1 MTLTARLLLVKQVP
15 AGVAVSYG
23 GTSITKRATRVGV
36 VPMGYADGVPRH
48 GSNALAVNFGGET
61 LSVLGR
67 ICMDQFVIDLGPN
80 STAKAGDEVTL
91 FGGEGPSVDAW
102 AAASGTINYEIVTR
116 LSPRVLREYL

>member
-1 MTLTARLLLVKQVP
+1 
-15 AGVAVSYG
+15 
-23 GTSITKRATRVGV
+23 
-36 VPMGYADGVPRH
+36 MGYADGVPRH
-48 GSNALAVNFGGET
+48 GSNALAVNFGGKT
-61 LSVLGR
+61 VSVLGR